1 MINKYLD
8 GLPLY
13 RQSAILAREGIEIER
28 ATLADWVGHAAWW
41 VTPLAELIGTHVLAA
56 PIIHTD
62 DTPIAVLAP
71 GNGKTRTGRLWTYV
85 VDERPW
91 QGGRAPAAYYRFSPD
106 RRGERPRD
114 HLARFRG
121 VIQAD
126 AFSGY
131 HALTRPASVSDRV
144 GRGPPPLIHA
154 ACWAHA
160 RRKFYDVFEFNQIAD
175 RRRGAQT
182 DWRALQN
189 RSRDHRPVGRNPVG
203 GATRPCRGDPRRLAR
218 LADRTAPPVVSKER
232 ARQSDPVRTKPL
244 GGTEPLCR

>member
-1 MINKYLD
+1 V
-8 GLPLY
+8 
-13 RQSAILAREGIEIER
+13 A

-41 VTPLAELIGTHVLAA
+41 VTPLAALIGAHVMAA

-91 QGGRAPAAYYRFSPD
+91 QGGRAPSAYYRFSPD
-106 RRGERPRD
+106 RRGERQRD

-131 HALTRPASVSDRV
+131 AALTRPARSPTTHQQAHL
-144 GRGPPPLIHA
+144 GPVPLSLSCHIV
-154 ACWAHA
+154 
-160 RRKFYDVFEFNQIAD
+160 RR
-175 RRRGAQT
+175 
-182 DWRALQN
+182 
-189 RSRDHRPVGRNPVG
+189 
-203 GATRPCRGDPRRLAR
+203 C
-218 LADRTAPPVVSKER
+218 
-232 ARQSDPVRTKPL
+232 
-244 GGTEPLCR
+244 